1 MSLCLILKSTWF
13 FCVIFKTV
21 IIAHDPNFSQFIWSR
36 PKFNCVYSK
45 GNEGYT
51 NFVLKH
57 HAQTILC
64 TTRIANMQQSFT
76 LTNIIL
82 IILL

>member
-36 PKFNCVYSK
+36 PKFRECKIFCVNGYLEGIEK
-45 GNEGYT
+45 GKA
-51 NFVLKH
+51 FPV
-57 HAQTILC
+57 
-64 TTRIANMQQSFT
+64 
-76 LTNIIL
+76 
-82 IILL
+82 